1 MNHPAVYQS
10 AVATKQQRLEAL
22 FADCQ
27 KQVISQ
33 IIGPFGLSLA
43 MFEDRNGGNVTTLH
57 NFSREDDGY
66 IAEKDKASHTQSRKE
81 YDREEYEISTFSDKS
96 QKVRSRGMD
105 DYTGQALAPES
116 MDADHITSLK
126 TISTNKK
133 AHLALDTG
141 KSLDPLKE
149 MANANANL
157 AATSKS
163 INRSKGQH
171 SLQDVQERRP
181 DFGIDPERATALQ
194 QRSDEHINT
203 TIDRALMKKQSSE
216 ILATGIDQSQ
226 KMGVRQALGIILTEL
241 VNGLFNE
248 FKTLIKHGIQAGKT
262 LFDEIRERFAKVIK
276 SVIKKIPNAIAG
288 FFEGGISGFM
298 SNLLTFLL
306 NSVLSTAKRFVTM
319 IRDGLLGL
327 WKALKMIFFPPKG
340 MTKQQALQ
348 EGLKILGTVIITSI
362 GFLLNET
369 VNAFMATVPFVGAF
383 ADVLT
388 PVLTGIVT
396 GLLSALLAY
405 QIDRWFDSAHQDE
418 IFMDELMTDAKRR
431 DAFANQLTAL
441 TEISLG
447 NIENY
452 NQSIVLYQN
461 TGHNLADVGKSAAYT
476 LTSLEQTVADT
487 REQVQKSHQ
496 AIRFINESQTEI
508 ERFLKTL

>member
-1 MNHPAVYQS
+1 MNYPIVHQS
-10 AVATKQQRLEAL
+10 AATTKQQRLEAL

-57 NFSREDDGY
+57 NFSRDDDGF
-66 IAEKDKASHTQSRKE
+66 IAEKDKASYTQSRKE
-81 YDREEYEISTFSDKS
+81 YDREDYELSNFNEKS
-96 QKVRSRGMD
+96 QKVRSRGID
-105 DYTGQALAPES
+105 DYTGQALSSDS

-133 AHLALDTG
+133 AHLALETG
-141 KSLDPLKE
+141 KSLDALKE
-149 MANANANL
+149 MANDDANL

-163 INRSKGQH
+163 INRSKREQ
-171 SLQDVQERRP
+171 SLQDVQKRRP
-181 DFGIDPERATALQ
+181 DFGIDPERAAALQ

-203 TIDRALMKKQSSE
+203 TINTALIKKQSSE
-216 ILATGIDQSQ
+216 LLTTGMDQAQ
-226 KMGVRQALGIILTEL
+226 KMGVRQALGILLTEL

-262 LFDEIRERFAKVIK
+262 LFDEIRERFAKVIE
-276 SVIKKIPNAIAG
+276 SVIKKIPDAVAG

-306 NSVLSTAKRFVTM
+306 NNVLSTAKRFVTM

-327 WKALKMIFFPPKG
+327 WKAFKTIFFPPKG

-369 VNAFMATVPFVGAF
+369 VNAFMATMPFLGPF

-388 PVLTGIVT
+388 PVLTGIIT

-405 QIDRWFDSAHQDE
+405 QIDRYFDSVRQDE

-431 DAFANQLTAL
+431 DAFANQLAAL
-441 TEISLG
+441 TEISLV

-461 TGHNLADVGKSAAYT
+461 IGHNLAGAGKSAAYT
-476 LTSLEQTVADT
+476 LASLEQTVTET
-487 REQVQKSHQ
+487 REQVKKSHK
-496 AIRFINESQTEI
+496 AIRFINESQIEI
-508 ERFLKTL
+508 ERFLKNL

>member
-1 MNHPAVYQS
+1 
-10 AVATKQQRLEAL
+10 
-22 FADCQ
+22 
-27 KQVISQ
+27 
-33 IIGPFGLSLA
+33 
-43 MFEDRNGGNVTTLH
+43 
-57 NFSREDDGY
+57 
-66 IAEKDKASHTQSRKE
+66 
-81 YDREEYEISTFSDKS
+81 
-96 QKVRSRGMD
+96 
-105 DYTGQALAPES
+105 
-116 MDADHITSLK
+116 
-126 TISTNKK
+126 
-133 AHLALDTG
+133 
-141 KSLDPLKE
+141 
-149 MANANANL
+149 
-157 AATSKS
+157 
-163 INRSKGQH
+163 
-171 SLQDVQERRP
+171 
-181 DFGIDPERATALQ
+181 
-194 QRSDEHINT
+194 
-203 TIDRALMKKQSSE
+203 
-216 ILATGIDQSQ
+216 
-226 KMGVRQALGIILTEL
+226 MGVRQALGIILTEL

-276 SVIKKIPNAIAG
+276 SVIKKIPDAIAG

-461 TGHNLADVGKSAAYT
+461 TGHNLADVGKTAAYT